1 VDNHG
6 ISGGPSTTALRRFVW
21 IRVLTRRVERNL
33 TPNNRSRRIKDEVK
47 EEAMTQKDSKQNAG
61 IKSLVKKY
69 RAMFEIP
76 ENLNH
81 YSEADYKVAE
91 KKFLKY
97 AMLENKV
104 RT

>member
-1 VDNHG
+1 MN
-6 ISGGPSTTALRRFVW
+6 
-21 IRVLTRRVERNL
+21 
-33 TPNNRSRRIKDEVK
+33 
-47 EEAMTQKDSKQNAG
+47 QKGSKQNAG
-61 IKSLVKKY
+61 IKALVKKY

-81 YSEADYKVAE
+81 YSEADYRIAE

-97 AMLENKV
+97 AILEGKI

>member
-1 VDNHG
+1 M
-6 ISGGPSTTALRRFVW
+6 
-21 IRVLTRRVERNL
+21 
-33 TPNNRSRRIKDEVK
+33 IK
-47 EEAMTQKDSKQNAG
+47 KDSKQNTG

-81 YSEADYKVAE
+81 YSKTDYKVAE

-97 AMLENKV
+97 ILYGEKPYFKQEV
-104 RT
+104 